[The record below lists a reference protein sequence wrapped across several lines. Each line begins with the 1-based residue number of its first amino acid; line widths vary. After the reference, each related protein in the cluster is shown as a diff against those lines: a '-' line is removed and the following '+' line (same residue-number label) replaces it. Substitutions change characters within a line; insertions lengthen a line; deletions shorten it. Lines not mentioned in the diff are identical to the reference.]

1 MASIEDAVAAA
12 LRRDN
17 LTLRSLVQEILR
29 DHPRLASI
37 PRPATE
43 TQEILALAA
52 GLLELIA
59 ERTGQAAPSWTRDI
73 GAMPELFLLLE
84 AASRMKRLRALCENE
99 SPGPLRKRGLLAPPD
114 FLTFA

>member
-12 LRRDN
+12 QRRDN

-29 DHPRLASI
+29 DYPQLASV

-43 TQEILALAA
+43 NQEILALAA

-59 ERTGQAAPSWTRDI
+59 QRTEQAAPSWTGDI
-73 GAMPELFLLLE
+73 GAMPQPFLLLE
-84 AASRMKRLRALCENE
+84 AALRMKRLRALCENE
-99 SPGPLRKRGLLAPPD
+99 SPEPLRKRGLLAPPD
-114 FLTFA
+114 FLSFA